1 MLSRVAEN
9 LYWMA
14 RYIERAEDTARL
26 LSVNSHLMLDLP
38 RNVPLGWGPLVEM
51 TGSLEAYQLRYAHFE
66 ERSVVHFLCADAT
79 NSSSILASLASARE
93 NLRTTRDV
101 VPRETWEEV
110 WS

>member
-38 RNVPLGWGPLVEM
+38 GRLPLGWAPLIEM
-51 TGSLEAYQLRYAHFE
+51 TGSLETFMCRPRQRYFHHLR
-66 ERSVVHFLCADAT
+66 
-79 NSSSILASLASARE
+79 ARE
-93 NLRTTRDV
+93 C
-101 VPRETWEEV
+101 PREPENDP
-110 WS
+110 

>member
-38 RNVPLGWGPLVEM
+38 GRLPLGWAPLIEM
-51 TGSLEAYQLRYAHFE
+51 TGSLEAFTARHKDFD
-66 ERSVVHFLCADAT
+66 ERNVVHFLCADT
-79 NSSSILASLASARE
+79 DNDISIISALASARE
-93 NLRTTRDV
+93 NHSGCGAPGDLGRG
-101 VPRETWEEV
+101 
-110 WS
+110 